1 METLSRLNTEI
12 LNPLANGNYSIL
24 DKVNIILCTS
34 TEEREFYMNISTIRN
49 NNLLM
54 LNNITTKDLIIDNY
68 RTQLFKCQKELKNWK
83 NNNKNNLHV
92 KASAKL
98 DPINISNILARHQP
112 VLAWYYHLYGYNPNV
127 CPDPIKLIEIRKMG
141 DKAIRELLKNEFK
154 SNI

>member
-1 METLSRLNTEI
+1 
-12 LNPLANGNYSIL
+12 
-24 DKVNIILCTS
+24 
-34 TEEREFYMNISTIRN
+34 MNISTIRN

-54 LNNITTKDLIIDNY
+54 LNNITMKDRIIEDYKN
-68 RTQLFKCQKELKNWK
+68 QLFKCQKELKNMK
-83 NNNKNNLHV
+83 NNNKNFHV

-98 DPINISNILARHQP
+98 APINISYILARHQP

-141 DKAIRELLKNEFK
+141 NKAIRELLNNNLK